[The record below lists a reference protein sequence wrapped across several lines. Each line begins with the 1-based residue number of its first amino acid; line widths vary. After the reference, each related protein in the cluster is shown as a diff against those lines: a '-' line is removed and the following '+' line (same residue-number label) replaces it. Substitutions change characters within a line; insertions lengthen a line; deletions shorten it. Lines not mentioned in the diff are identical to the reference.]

1 MGEDKQQE
9 ETGVNESRSAIKLGR
24 DVVEERVERVGDP
37 AERWGQKGG
46 PVDDFL

>member
-9 ETGVNESRSAIKLGR
+9 ERVNESRSAIKLGR